1 MRPYPM
7 NLLFLYPDNLEAKTT
22 FNIRKDR
29 DNIRVRLCVRLF
41 FQNVPNPVKI
51 GKSVKWKD
59 HLKTDSYLF

>member
-7 NLLFLYPDNLEAKTT
+7 NLLFLYPDNLEVKTT

-41 FQNVPNPVKI
+41 FQNVPKPVKI
-51 GKSVKWKD
+51 GKSVNWKD